1 MVARLHSGTALG
13 NEQGETIHSRH
24 TGLLGHFGNEKPGP
38 KLHALG
44 SHLRD
49 TLDKVKPQTED
60 VSVVA
65 RVRGNGGKSDYE
77 GAA

>member
-1 MVARLHSGTALG
+1 MKREKLFTHVTQDSEGTLV
-13 NEQGETIHSRH
+13 
-24 TGLLGHFGNEKPGP
+24 NEKPGP

-49 TLDKVKPQTED
+49 TLDKVKPQTEYA
-60 VSVVA
+60 SVVA
-65 RVRGNGGKSDYE
+65 RIRGNGGKSDYE